1 MQPRLVRR
9 IRGAHKTEKG
19 DFDTFSISGFIWS
32 PFIASNHL
40 PWSLKWEI
48 NGLYPKYPFES
59 LQQLIGT
66 RTGRSKSLTSQDN
79 VLAQHIENPSD
90 FWPHLDVNPIRFHQI
105 FVEIHRITGSWSDE
119 FWLLASLKSTPGGG
133 CLEFG
138 ILLPVLELLGLGPC
152 VPGMYEDGVLV
163 ADTASAPGPPPV
175 QAKLRWKWSPPPQ
188 TSEGGGDF
196 SSRPRCVT
204 SKLSDN
210 MFCNKTSQKR
220 NTFHQKSIRF
230 HQKSIRFHQKSIGFH
245 QNVVKIY

>member
-1 MQPRLVRR
+1 MQPRPVRGT
-9 IRGAHKTEKG
+9 RGAHKTEKG
-19 DFDTFSISGFIWS
+19 DFDTYSISGFTWNR
-32 PFIASNHL
+32 FIASNHL
-40 PWSLKWEI
+40 PRSLKWEI

-163 ADTASAPGPPPV
+163 ADTASAPGPAPGPG
-175 QAKLRWKWSPPPQ
+175 QAKVEMTPPLKHPK
-188 TSEGGGDF
+188 GGGF
-196 SSRPRCVT
+196 LVT
-204 SKLSDN
+204 AEV
-210 MFCNKTSQKR
+210 C
-220 NTFHQKSIRF
+220 
-230 HQKSIRFHQKSIGFH
+230 
-245 QNVVKIY
+245 Y